1 MLHKSGTTN
10 YLRLSASLLTRLSVA
25 VALLAAFPGDIAAKK
40 KKNAPQVEATPEITA
55 IDGVIL
61 ETPAYRWV
69 GDTIFQGPFKA
80 YAPDDTT
87 IISDYSAAPGYFM
100 PIDKE
105 WHLKN
110 DISSYPRLSSS
121 NTLHNAIFNM
131 GLDEMVNAVEPD
143 STLRTGK
150 EWPGVWTRDVSYSI
164 ILSMAM
170 LQPEVS
176 RISLEHKI
184 SPNGTIIQDTGSGG
198 AWPVS
203 SDRQILGNRRLR
215 GIQGHRRPKLAPPR
229 LPHHEEIP
237 RG

>member
-55 IDGVIL
+55 MDGVIL

-176 RISLEHKI
+176 RISHH
-184 SPNGTIIQDTGSGG
+184 NTGHRLGRRM
-198 AWPVS
+198 ARQLRP
-203 SDRQILGNRRLR
+203 SDLGNRRLR